1 MRRLIVTEKNNT
13 AKRIANI
20 LSGGKEKGRRVAG
33 SNVYTFSEDDA
44 DRDTT
49 VMGLRGHII
58 DVDFPADKKNW
69 NAVGPEELVWT
80 DIVKKPTEKKYAN
93 ALKKLGGDA
102 EEVTIATDY
111 DREGELI
118 GVEALEIIS
127 SVNKEAK
134 FDRARYSA
142 ITNDEIEKSFSN
154 LVDIDFNLAQSADAR
169 RVIDLVW
176 GASLTRFLSLSSM
189 RLGNN
194 FLSVGRVQTPTLAL
208 ITEKEEEIDNF
219 VPEPYWELYLK
230 CVRIKDSHTRK
241 SEISECLKDDFT
253 FIAKHKKGRFHA
265 KKEVDRVKSSLGDKG
280 EVKTFKKRI
289 KNDMPPNPFNT
300 TAFLKAATS
309 IGFTASNAMRT
320 AENLYSQGLLSYP
333 RTDNAVY
340 SKIDLKKI
348 LGLLSKMKEFST
360 YSKKLLGKELKPTR
374 GKEAKDHPPIHPVGY
389 TKREKLNDE
398 EWKIYEL
405 VVRRFLATLSD
416 AAKIEG
422 TKAEIDVNGELFNAT
437 GSKIIEKGWRE
448 IYPYSSVEEVF
459 IPELSVGEI
468 LKVESFVEEK
478 ETKPPRRYGQGRLI
492 EKMDELGLG
501 TKSTRH
507 EMISKLY
514 GRGYVHGNP
523 LKPTIVARAVIKT
536 LDEYAEKITDVKM
549 TKELEE
555 EMDTIAEGRLSD
567 EEVIKRSREM
577 LGDTFEI
584 LKKNEEKISK
594 DLRERLR
601 EEKVVGKCEKCGG
614 DLIIRRTRRGTRFI
628 GCSSYPDCD
637 FSLPLPKSGR
647 LVITDQECKEH
658 GLKLIKILYK
668 KKTWDLG
675 CPYCN
680 YIEWMAKKKEEEH

>member
-1 MRRLIVTEKNNT
+1 VRRLIVTEKNNT

-33 SNVYTFSEDDA
+33 SNVYTFSN
-44 DRDTT
+44 TT

-154 LVDIDFNLAQSADAR
+154 LVDIDFDLAQSADAR

-253 FIAKHKKGRFHA
+253 FIAKHKKVDSMPR
-265 KKEVDRVKSSLGDKG
+265 KK
-280 EVKTFKKRI
+280 
-289 KNDMPPNPFNT
+289 
-300 TAFLKAATS
+300 S
-309 IGFTASNAMRT
+309 I
-320 AENLYSQGLLSYP
+320 
-333 RTDNAVY
+333 V
-340 SKIDLKKI
+340 
-348 LGLLSKMKEFST
+348 
-360 YSKKLLGKELKPTR
+360 
-374 GKEAKDHPPIHPVGY
+374 
-389 TKREKLNDE
+389 
-398 EWKIYEL
+398 
-405 VVRRFLATLSD
+405 
-416 AAKIEG
+416 
-422 TKAEIDVNGELFNAT
+422 
-437 GSKIIEKGWRE
+437 
-448 IYPYSSVEEVF
+448 
-459 IPELSVGEI
+459 
-468 LKVESFVEEK
+468 
-478 ETKPPRRYGQGRLI
+478 
-492 EKMDELGLG
+492 
-501 TKSTRH
+501 
-507 EMISKLY
+507 
-514 GRGYVHGNP
+514 
-523 LKPTIVARAVIKT
+523 
-536 LDEYAEKITDVKM
+536 
-549 TKELEE
+549 
-555 EMDTIAEGRLSD
+555 
-567 EEVIKRSREM
+567 
-577 LGDTFEI
+577 
-584 LKKNEEKISK
+584 
-594 DLRERLR
+594 
-601 EEKVVGKCEKCGG
+601 
-614 DLIIRRTRRGTRFI
+614 
-628 GCSSYPDCD
+628 
-637 FSLPLPKSGR
+637 
-647 LVITDQECKEH
+647 
-658 GLKLIKILYK
+658 
-668 KKTWDLG
+668 
-675 CPYCN
+675 
-680 YIEWMAKKKEEEH
+680 